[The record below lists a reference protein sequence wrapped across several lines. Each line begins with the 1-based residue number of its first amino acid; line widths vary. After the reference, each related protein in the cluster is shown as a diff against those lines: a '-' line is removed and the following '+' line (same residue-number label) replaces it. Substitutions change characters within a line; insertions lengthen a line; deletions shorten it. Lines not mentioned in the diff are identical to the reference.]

1 MRQRLVTFAVAVALM
16 SIGAGCNDD
25 DRDVSAGADL
35 TERPATSPD
44 LDESAS
50 TAVPVEDDRWAPEF
64 PPRPGSDCVG
74 LSSESAWTDT
84 DAAAGLAAEAGGTA
98 DYAETVTNDG
108 TETCSIVFDSCPPPG
123 VLYTADGA
131 QVPGNDIPCLAIGY
145 PPEDLAAGESRTE
158 TWTAVLT
165 AAPGDYVLYV
175 PHRDGTVAT
184 LPVSLEAAVEA
195 CPPDTIE
202 LRPDPAYEQWAPTGG
217 ETRPQLHFG
226 ESDTEC
232 TLRVAQIVLELRPAD
247 EPDGPAT
254 QFVDEHRRWYTVTGA
269 GVLVEPA
276 FGPIDLPP
284 TQYEGTITVELD
296 NGETFVHPGRLLIG
310 R

>member
-1 MRQRLVTFAVAVALM
+1 MRRRLVTFAVFVALM
-16 SIGAGCNDD
+16 SMGAGCNDD
-25 DRDVSAGADL
+25 DRGVSAGGDL
-35 TERPATSPD
+35 TERPTTSPD

-50 TAVPVEDDRWAPEF
+50 TAVPVDRWAPEF

-74 LSSESAWTDT
+74 LSSESAWTET
-84 DAAAGLAAEAGGTA
+84 DAVAGLAAQAGGTA

-131 QVPGNDIPCLAIGY
+131 QVPGNDVPCLGMAIS
-145 PPEDLAAGESRTE
+145 PEDLAPGESRTE

-184 LPVSLEAAVEA
+184 LPVSLEAAVEP
-195 CPPDTIE
+195 CPPGTVE
-202 LRPDPAYEQWAPTGG
+202 LRPDPVYEQWAPTGG

-232 TLRVAQIVLELRPAD
+232 TLRVARIVLELRAAD
-247 EPDGPAT
+247 QSDGPAT
-254 QFVDEHRRWYTVTGA
+254 QFVDEHRRWYTLTPSA
-269 GVLVEPA
+269 GTLVEPA

-284 TQYEGTITVELD
+284 DQYEGTITVELD
-296 NGETFVHPGRLLIG
+296 NGETFTHPGRLLIG